1 MTVEGCYHLISSPDT
16 KFTICNIVDKDAII
30 ATKRHQA
37 QVQTGSR
44 QHFKLTSHQLAG
56 GVSEPEEIAE
66 AVGDDREGSGEDG
79 SNGAGPWYDV

>member
-1 MTVEGCYHLISSPDT
+1 M
-16 KFTICNIVDKDAII
+16 
-30 ATKRHQA
+30 
-37 QVQTGSR
+37 QTGSR